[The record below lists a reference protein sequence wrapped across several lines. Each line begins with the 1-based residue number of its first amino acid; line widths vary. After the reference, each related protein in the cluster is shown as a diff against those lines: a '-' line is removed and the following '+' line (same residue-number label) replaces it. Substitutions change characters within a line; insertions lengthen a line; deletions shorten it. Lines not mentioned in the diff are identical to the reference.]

1 MNTDSVPNLDFR
13 QAVND
18 FVVKATDTL
27 ILKVT
32 FWAREMVQNNDFIG
46 KGAQ

>member
-1 MNTDSVPNLDFR
+1 MNTDSAPNLDFR
-13 QAVND
+13 QAVNG
-18 FVVKATDTL
+18 FVVKVTDTL

-32 FWAREMVQNNDFIG
+32 FWVREMVENDDFIG

>member
-1 MNTDSVPNLDFR
+1 MNTDSTPSLDFR

-32 FWAREMVQNNDFIG
+32 FWAREVVQNDDPIG